1 MEIRR
6 LTARPG
12 PDLFTRIPAANA
24 GEPVTCT
31 RCSATFDTDP
41 TIAVGCPT
49 CGAPEGER
57 CRLPAQGGLHR
68 SHYTRA
74 YIALRTG
81 RMSACAALTWDRL
94 HALPVRLP
102 PAPSHAA
109 FPIYASRSE
118 VVG

>member
-12 PDLFTRIPAANA
+12 PDLFTRIQTADAD
-24 GEPVTCT
+24 EPVACT

-49 CGAPEGER
+49 CGVPEGVR
-57 CRLPAQGGLHR
+57 CRLPTQGGFHR
-68 SHYTRA
+68 SHYTRSH
-74 YIALRTG
+74 IALRTG
-81 RMSACAALTWDRL
+81 RMSACGALTWDKL

-102 PAPSHAA
+102 ASSHPAAVPVH
-109 FPIYASRSE
+109 ASR
-118 VVG
+118 

>member
-6 LTARPG
+6 LAARPG

-24 GEPVTCT
+24 GEPIACT

-41 TIAVGCPT
+41 TIAVACPT
-49 CGAPEGER
+49 CGALEGER
-57 CRLPAQGGLHR
+57 CRLPPQGGFHR

-74 YIALRTG
+74 HIALRSG
-81 RMSACAALTWDRL
+81 RMSACGALTWDRL

-102 PAPSHAA
+102 APSRPAVMADH
-109 FPIYASRSE
+109 ASR
-118 VVG
+118 